1 MATTEA
7 RLSIRPTNYLVPLY
21 LDVVVCSVQHLFHAS
36 FYAVVRTAGGPPLF
50 WSHAKIARYMSP
62 EVARALPA
70 NETADCYSFAMVMW
84 EMVSL
89 ELPFQ
94 FYGVKQLNEQ

>member
-1 MATTEA
+1 M
-7 RLSIRPTNYLVPLY
+7 
-21 LDVVVCSVQHLFHAS
+21 
-36 FYAVVRTAGGPPLF
+36 
-50 WSHAKIARYMSP
+50 ARYMAP
-62 EVARALPA
+62 EVARSLPA

-94 FYGVKQLNEQ
+94 FYGVKELTEQ

>member
-1 MATTEA
+1 VK
-7 RLSIRPTNYLVPLY
+7 PFPLGY
-21 LDVVVCSVQHLFHAS
+21 KPEMD
-36 FYAVVRTAGGPPLF
+36 
-50 WSHAKIARYMSP
+50 RYMPP
-62 EVARALPA
+62 EVARGLPA

-94 FYGVKQLNEQ
+94 YYGVKEMTEQ